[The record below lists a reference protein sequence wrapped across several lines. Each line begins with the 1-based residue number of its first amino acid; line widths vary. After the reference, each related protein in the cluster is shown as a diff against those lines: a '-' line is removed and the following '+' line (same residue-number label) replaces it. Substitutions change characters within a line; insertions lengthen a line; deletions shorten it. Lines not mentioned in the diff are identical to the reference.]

1 MEDKREAFVTAL
13 VLTLV
18 LSIPAAA
25 QSVNISEEGDEFF
38 ESESQGRFGSSFDIA
53 FSENSRS
60 SSLQGTD
67 YSISTTD
74 TPNRTVEVY
83 RTPKASLKVS
93 YINSTYRAEKL
104 TTPYGTLTTGV
115 RNGRRFETFEG
126 LNRTRVEQI
135 KSEIEKE
142 MEEEVSDLE
151 ARERNAIKSELPDL
165 RVEVHEGEIEYVNIT
180 NQGSE
185 PVDLSGWR
193 FVSSDESYTDSFKV
207 ESVEIESGNT
217 YTFYSGEP
225 GENAETDAVY
235 ETGMTLYSSSGVLEI
250 YTDQGLKHTEL
261 QYS

>member
-25 QSVNISEEGDEFF
+25 QSVNMSEKGDEFF
-38 ESESQGRFGSSFDIA
+38 ESESQGRFGSSFDIE

-67 YSISTTD
+67 YSVSTTD

-83 RTPKASLKVS
+83 STPKASLKIS
-93 YINSTYRAEKL
+93 YINSTYSAEKL

-135 KSEIEKE
+135 KSEIEEE

-165 RVEVHEGEIEYVNIT
+165 RVGVHEGEIEYVNIT

-185 PVDLSGWR
+185 QVDLSGWR
-193 FVSSDESYTDSFKV
+193 FVSSDESYTDSFTV
-207 ESVEIESGNT
+207 ESVEIEPGNT